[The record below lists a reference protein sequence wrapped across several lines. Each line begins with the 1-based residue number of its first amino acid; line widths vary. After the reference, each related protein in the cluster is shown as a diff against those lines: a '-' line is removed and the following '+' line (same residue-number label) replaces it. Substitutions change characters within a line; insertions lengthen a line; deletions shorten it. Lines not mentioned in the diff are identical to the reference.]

1 MLDFDINK
9 LMETRNKLENIKQLI
24 NQNDKDL
31 YNYIDSFL
39 EKESN
44 QIFKNKYDVAIYTVG
59 LSIYPIL
66 LSLSTIKPK
75 KEIVLLCSEKSLP
88 YGEIIKTYALKL
100 GYSLE
105 QIKIVSQIKESDTAS
120 IYKVM
125 EEVIKERNA
134 YGIWNN

>member
-44 QIFKNKYDVAIYTVG
+44 QIFKNKYDVAILYPPRTTAIRITIITAIIIFFL
-59 LSIYPIL
+59 LSILSIL
-66 LSLSTIKPK
+66 LFIL
-75 KEIVLLCSEKSLP
+75 
-88 YGEIIKTYALKL
+88 
-100 GYSLE
+100 
-105 QIKIVSQIKESDTAS
+105 
-120 IYKVM
+120 
-125 EEVIKERNA
+125 N
-134 YGIWNN
+134 

>member
-44 QIFKNKYDVAIYTVG
+44 QIFKNKYD
-59 LSIYPIL
+59 
-66 LSLSTIKPK
+66 K
-75 KEIVLLCSEKSLP
+75 
-88 YGEIIKTYALKL
+88 
-100 GYSLE
+100 
-105 QIKIVSQIKESDTAS
+105 
-120 IYKVM
+120 
-125 EEVIKERNA
+125 
-134 YGIWNN
+134 

>member
-88 YGEIIKTYALKL
+88 YGEIIKTYAFKL
-100 GYSLE
+100 GYNQD
-105 QIKIVSQIKESDTAS
+105 QIKIVSQELNLSF
-120 IYKVM
+120 
-125 EEVIKERNA
+125 
-134 YGIWNN
+134 